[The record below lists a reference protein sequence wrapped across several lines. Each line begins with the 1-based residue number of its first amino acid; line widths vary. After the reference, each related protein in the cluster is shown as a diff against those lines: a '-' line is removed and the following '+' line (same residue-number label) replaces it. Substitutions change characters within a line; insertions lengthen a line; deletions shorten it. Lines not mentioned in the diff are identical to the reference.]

1 MAIIPSGGGGGA
13 TNYADMMLRQLA
25 NIGKPLTTTTRS
37 DFTTTGPEQGMD
49 FATLAMLLYFM
60 LGNKGSDQTQSG
72 GNSFSDLFS
81 SLLGGVGSLP
91 K

>member
-60 LGNKGSDQTQSG
+60 LGKKDNKDN
-72 GNSFSDLFS
+72 NSFSDLFS